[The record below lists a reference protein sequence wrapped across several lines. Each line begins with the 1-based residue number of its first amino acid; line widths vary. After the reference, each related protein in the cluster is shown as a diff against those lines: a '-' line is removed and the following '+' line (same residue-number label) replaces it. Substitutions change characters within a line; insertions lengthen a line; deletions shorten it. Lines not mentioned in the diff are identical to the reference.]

1 MLEGRELITLLCYPL
16 SYSNSILKNRMNHW
30 NPDGGKKT
38 EILQQRNYWEE
49 EEDLQSVFHIDDN
62 GQSQEHGASASAQS
76 FHGW

>member
-1 MLEGRELITLLCYPL
+1 MLEDRAEE
-16 SYSNSILKNRMNHW
+16 SNESLGILT
-30 NPDGGKKT
+30 GEKT
-38 EILQQRNYWEE
+38 EILQQRNYWEEEE